1 VSAPTDVAR
10 SSAADTPKRGFSIPG
25 WAICATGVVLAL
37 LYGVLVADLHAGA
50 ALVMIGLGGLAAGLC
65 GLALFRVVDPLLRP
79 AAAAARA
86 EANRQSVRLRELE
99 REKGLVLK
107 AIREIEHDFQ
117 MRKISESD
125 YQKMSHRY
133 RARAMRLIQEIDAGD
148 DFRSLI
154 ESELKHRLAAIA
166 AARPCPSCQTVN
178 DVDADLCKK
187 CGGKLA
193 AASESRA

>member
-1 VSAPTDVAR
+1 VSAPTDPA
-10 SSAADTPKRGFSIPG
+10 SASRPKRGFSIPG
-25 WAICATGVVLAL
+25 WAIAAAGVILGV
-37 LYGVLVADLHAGA
+37 LYGVLGAGLHAGA
-50 ALVMIGLGGLAAGLC
+50 ALVMIALGGLAAALC
-65 GLALFRVVDPLLRP
+65 GMALFRVIDPLVRP

-86 EANRQSVRLRELE
+86 EASRQSIRVRELE

-117 MRKISESD
+117 MRKVSEVD

-154 ESELKHRLAAIA
+154 ESELKHRLAAMEA
-166 AARPCPSCQTVN
+166 VRPCPKCTTIN
-178 DVDADLCKK
+178 DEDAKTCTK
-187 CGGKLA
+187 CGSELVA
-193 AASESRA
+193 ATESRA

>member
-1 VSAPTDVAR
+1 VSAPTDPA
-10 SSAADTPKRGFSIPG
+10 SASRPKRKFSIHG
-25 WAICATGVVLAL
+25 WAIAAAGMILGL
-37 LYGVLVADLHAGA
+37 LYGVLVAGLHAGA
-50 ALVMIGLGGLAAGLC
+50 ALVMITLGGLAAALC
-65 GLALFRVVDPLLRP
+65 GMALFRVIDPLVRP

-86 EANRQSVRLRELE
+86 EASRQSIRVRELE

-117 MRKISESD
+117 MRKVSEAD

-154 ESELKHRLAAIA
+154 ESELKHRLTAME
-166 AARPCPSCQTVN
+166 AARPCVKCGTIN
-178 DVDADLCKK
+178 DGDVDLCTK
-187 CGGKLA
+187 CGA
-193 AASESRA
+193 RMASAEAKA

>member
-1 VSAPTDVAR
+1 MVAG
-10 SSAADTPKRGFSIPG
+10 AGLI
-25 WAICATGVVLAL
+25 LAL
-37 LYGVLVADLHAGA
+37 LYGVLGAGLHAGP
-50 ALVMIGLGGLAAGLC
+50 ALVMMALGGLAAGLC
-65 GLALFRVVDPLLRP
+65 GAALFRVIDPLLRP

-133 RARAMRLIQEIDAGD
+133 RARAMRLIQEVEAGD
-148 DFRSLI
+148 NFRSLI
-154 ESELKHRLAAIA
+154 EAELKHRLAAIEA
-166 AARPCPSCQTVN
+166 A
-178 DVDADLCKK
+178 DDDAAEK
-187 CGGKLA
+187 
-193 AASESRA
+193 RA